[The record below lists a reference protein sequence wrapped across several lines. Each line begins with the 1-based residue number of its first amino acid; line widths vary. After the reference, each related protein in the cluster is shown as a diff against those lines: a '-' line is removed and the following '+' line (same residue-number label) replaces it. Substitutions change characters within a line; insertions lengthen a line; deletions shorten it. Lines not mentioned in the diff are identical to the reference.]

1 MFAICSGFLGPP
13 GVGKT
18 HLAVAIGRE
27 VIVTGYTVLFTPATT
42 LVAQLAKA
50 HADGRLDE
58 RLAHYAKPRLLIV
71 DSCEVG
77 SYVELPDF
85 DAGFAWLPA
94 DSLSGHSI

>member
-1 MFAICSGFLGPP
+1 
-13 GVGKT
+13 VGKT

-27 VIVTGYTVLFTPATT
+27 AIVTGYTVLFTPATT

-58 RLAHYAKPRLLIV
+58 RLAHYAKPKLLII

-77 SYVELPDF
+77 S
-85 DAGFAWLPA
+85 
-94 DSLSGHSI
+94 SGCRWTVGS